1 MRLCQRT
8 QRPAASSVAFA
19 AAMERAAA
27 VRRARIEA
35 LRSLRL
41 AEEAG
46 DTEAAST
53 NEFGQAVKRSSRTSE
68 PPASALGAAPT
79 DTVEMDVDGL
89 QARAIA
95 EDRAREAE
103 ELDMTN
109 IAPRRPN
116 WDLRRDWEAR
126 QQLLV
131 PRTQAAIHTLLGT

>member
-1 MRLCQRT
+1 
-8 QRPAASSVAFA
+8 
-19 AAMERAAA
+19 MERAAA

-46 DTEAAST
+46 DTESASQ
-53 NEFGQAVKRSSRTSE
+53 NVFGQAVKQSYRTSE
-68 PPASALGAAPT
+68 PPASALGGAPPA
-79 DTVEMDVDGL
+79 DTVEADVDGL

-95 EDRAREAE
+95 EDKARETE
-103 ELDMTN
+103 ELDLTN

-131 PRTQAAIHTLLGT
+131 PKTQSALHTLLVQRVGARESDAADVLANEA

>member
-1 MRLCQRT
+1 
-8 QRPAASSVAFA
+8 
-19 AAMERAAA
+19 MERAAA

-46 DTEAAST
+46 DTEAASR
-53 NEFGQAVKRSSRTSE
+53 NEFGLAVKQSYRTSE
-68 PPASALGAAPT
+68 PPASALGEAAPA

-89 QARAIA
+89 QARTMA
-95 EDRAREAE
+95 EDQAREAE
-103 ELDMTN
+103 ELDLTN

-126 QQLLV
+126 QQQLL
-131 PRTQAAIHTLLGT
+131 PQTQAAIHTLLGTSGR